1 MAKYFIIVFGVFF
14 VGFLTIKIIIFY
26 ELPEYEG
33 TIRIQ
38 GIIDTVSVFTDDY
51 GIPHVFAE
59 NENDLFIVAGYIA
72 ARERLF
78 QMSMVSSAARGE
90 LASVMGDD
98 YLSTDIYLRTWRI
111 HAVSKKNDRGNE

>member
-1 MAKYFIIVFGVFF
+1 
-14 VGFLTIKIIIFY
+14 
-26 ELPEYEG
+26 LPKYEG
-33 TIRIQ
+33 TISIQ

-78 QMSMVSSAARGE
+78 QMSLVSSIHKFIPTQNALRILYE
-90 LASVMGDD
+90 SSLISSVIFFD
-98 YLSTDIYLRTWRI
+98 T
-111 HAVSKKNDRGNE
+111 A